1 MLPVGT
7 YILHGVI
14 AGRVTARRWTRELHG
29 GMENPQAKKNTGQI
43 EFLRIYIRHDVIRQT
58 SPHSHLNTL
67 GCTVVYLSAVH
78 KKKLCLYVKCCGK

>member
-7 YILHGVI
+7 YILHDVI

-43 EFLRIYIRHDVIRQT
+43 E
-58 SPHSHLNTL
+58 
-67 GCTVVYLSAVH
+67 
-78 KKKLCLYVKCCGK
+78 